1 MRGREPRIFFTFP
14 FKTLIL
20 KLMNKLTPKDLEQM
34 NIEKFKAVGPS
45 EKYADQMTD
54 FVNELRRENYSSRS
68 ANPWLKD
75 VEVEFSRHPDGSE
88 KLKDLKLLV
97 RTNDDHVVGLYCV
110 RDDMDEQT
118 LLDFGGNI
126 SYLIRPSE
134 RRKGYNKINMY
145 LALKECAKRG
155 FSVITLVVEAGN
167 RAASRSVRAMGG
179 NMVTTFFDRDGM
191 GLKFEKYIV
200 NVKDAIASY
209 APIFEYL
216 IEE

>member
-1 MRGREPRIFFTFP
+1 
-14 FKTLIL
+14 
-20 KLMNKLTPKDLEQM
+20 MNKLTPKDLEQM

-54 FVNELRRENYSSRS
+54 FVNEVRRENYSSRS
-68 ANPWLKD
+68 ANPWLTD
-75 VEVEFSRHPDGSE
+75 GEVEFSRHPDGSE

-191 GLKFEKYIV
+191 GLQFEKYIV